1 VFNKWSEKN
10 GVVAPNVFSSDKGG
24 KMSALK
30 RESKNTIQNKDTDR
44 KTPLVP
50 ISSMNIKKSRSIPVR
65 ESLSWF
71 SGKMEDELQ
80 LYERSMSPWETE
92 FALAILDDLDEQI
105 TELRSKFFLAM
116 VSSHPEIQNSVIN
129 QCVQVANL
137 AHMIASSHHPIL
149 SHCRNGKSVR

>member
-1 VFNKWSEKN
+1 
-10 GVVAPNVFSSDKGG
+10 
-24 KMSALK
+24 MIALK
-30 RESKNTIQNKDTDR
+30 REIKYTVQNTDADR

-50 ISSMNIKKSRSIPVR
+50 IPSINIEKSRSIPVR

-80 LYERSMSPWETE
+80 LYEKSMFPWETE